1 MDPKTGEV
9 FSMSGGYRFGESE
22 FNRAIQA
29 RRQPGSSFKP
39 IVYSAAL
46 DAGFTLSSELIDS
59 PRAYATGTE
68 PAGDADCLLY
78 TSPRPR
84 D

>member
-46 DAGFTLSSELIDS
+46 DVGFTLSSELIDS
-59 PRAYATGTE
+59 PRVM
-68 PAGDADCLLY
+68 LLAHRLQEMQKY
-78 TSPRPR
+78 GLQKIMETR
-84 D
+84 